1 MAGSLGGLES
11 KASDQGMDPN
21 LIQTVL
27 GLIGGGGSGGESEG
41 GSGGFDLGS
50 MLQMAQSMTQGGGAD
65 GFMKLI
71 GGGGEGSS
79 KITEILMGLAKSFFA
94 MKMGKN
100 KALQDWGSAGA
111 ESNQNDENVGKW
123 TDSLIGG
130 KDS

>member
-27 GLIGGGGSGGESEG
+27 GLISGGGSGGESEG

-50 MLQMAQSMTQGGGAD
+50 MLQMAQSLTQGGGAD

-130 KDS
+130 KNT

>member
-27 GLIGGGGSGGESEG
+27 GLISGGGSGGESEG

-50 MLQMAQSMTQGGGAD
+50 MLQMAQSLTQGGGAD

-130 KDS
+130 KNS